1 MPTPV
6 GGGSWHPVGPS
17 RQAGTDGP
25 PLAGWVRDVSGRTRT
40 SGGVYGVPSRAP
52 SPGWGEALAAGGG
65 GSHRVGMSLAS
76 LLLPL
81 VVSLALPPGAA
92 PPAWSPPITP
102 LVIERSFQAPA
113 GPYSPGHRG
122 VDLAAVP
129 GTVVR
134 APAAGTVRFAGRV
147 AGKAVVSVEHAHRIL
162 GRTGWRTT
170 YEGVQPSVEAGDR
183 IRTGDPLGVVIHD
196 GHSAGIHWGL
206 KNGRAYADPLL
217 MLRRPVVLKPLGDY
231 ARGCACS

>member
-1 MPTPV
+1 
-6 GGGSWHPVGPS
+6 
-17 RQAGTDGP
+17 
-25 PLAGWVRDVSGRTRT
+25 
-40 SGGVYGVPSRAP
+40 
-52 SPGWGEALAAGGG
+52 
-65 GSHRVGMSLAS
+65 MSLVS

-81 VVSLALPPGAA
+81 AVSLALPPGAG
-92 PPAWSPPITP
+92 PPAWTPPIAP
-102 LVIERSFQAPA
+102 LVVERPFQAPA

-122 VDLAAVP
+122 VDLAAAP

-147 AGKAVVSVEHAHRIL
+147 AGKAVVSVEHAHPIL

-183 IRTGDPLGVVIHD
+183 IRTGEPLGVVIRD

-206 KNGRAYADPLL
+206 KNGRLYADPMM